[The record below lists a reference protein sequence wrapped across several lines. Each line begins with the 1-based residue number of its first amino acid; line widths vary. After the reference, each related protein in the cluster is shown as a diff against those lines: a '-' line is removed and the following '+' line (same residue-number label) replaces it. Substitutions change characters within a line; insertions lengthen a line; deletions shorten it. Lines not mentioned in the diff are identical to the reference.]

1 MARRLAAI
9 YLVAVMVNYPWE
21 RAQAQLYVGP
31 AGASIG
37 WWLCLTASLVDGL
50 LVLLM
55 FGLGWIMFRR
65 RDWFEQP
72 GIPGYLLLVVS
83 GAILSVGIEWA
94 TVYGLQWWAY
104 SDLMPLVPGLGVGV
118 APLAQMLLL
127 PALIFRLVSV
137 WQHRRKLGKTSE
149 Q

>member
-1 MARRLAAI
+1 MTRRLAAI
-9 YLVAVMVNYPWE
+9 YLVAVLVNYSWE
-21 RAQAQLYVGP
+21 RAQAQLYVGS
-31 AGASIG
+31 AGASIE
-37 WWLCLTASLVDGL
+37 WWLCLTASLADGL

-55 FGLGWIMFRR
+55 FGLGWILFRR
-65 RDWFEQP
+65 QDWFEQP
-72 GIPGYLLLVVS
+72 GIPGYLLLVFS
-83 GAILSVGIEWA
+83 GTVLSIGIEWA

-127 PALIFRLVSV
+127 PALIFRVVSV
-137 WQHRRKLGKTSE
+137 WQHRRKLRKTSE